1 MAAADR
7 EKVKEKVQAALPEVS
22 SDQVDDYIGQAEEY
36 FYAKTGRRT
45 FPNRALHLWI
55 DLAVKIGKSD
65 GLQEGGGQQA
75 VSSIK
80 RGDTTIEYS
89 SGSGSDSGSGLSGLD
104 ARIAMFKVAKIR

>member
-36 FYAKTGRRT
+36 FYAKT
-45 FPNRALHLWI
+45 
-55 DLAVKIGKSD
+55 